1 MIKNNNPLVSI
12 VTPSYNHGL
21 FIEETLLSVKNQ
33 DYPYIEH
40 IVIDGGSKDN
50 TVKILRRYASEYNM
64 RWISEVDDGQSEA
77 INNGFRMTKGL
88 IVGWLNSDDVFFDRS
103 VITYIVEQFRRFPE
117 LDVIFGNDVLIDAE
131 STILRVRRIF
141 DWNYDRLLR
150 GFCISQPAT
159 FLKGDIARENDLD
172 QRLQYAMDLELWL
185 RLGKNCKFRHVNK
198 ILAGNRIYR
207 TTKTISGTV
216 DMIREVRQIT
226 RLYGQ
231 TFGLSYHLFKYLV
244 DLPGFIVRRMAE
256 IPRILRIEKEFNRL
270 AFKAKCKGKIRRAF
284 SQMWISLLDL
294 RMMKL
299 LKP

>member
-1 MIKNNNPLVSI
+1 MTRNDNPLVSI

-40 IVIDGGSKDN
+40 IVIDGGSNDN
-50 TVKILRRYASEYNM
+50 TVKILRRYASAYNM
-64 RWISEVDDGQSEA
+64 RWISEVDSGQSEA
-77 INNGFRMTKGL
+77 INKGFRMIKGS
-88 IVGWLNSDDVFFDRS
+88 IVGWLNSDDVYFDRS
-103 VITYIVEQFRRFPE
+103 VITYIVQQFRMLPE
-117 LDVIFGNDVLIDAE
+117 LDVIFGNEVLIDTD

-159 FLKGDIARENDLD
+159 FLKGEVVRENELD
-172 QRLQYAMDLELWL
+172 QRLHYTMDLELWL
-185 RLGKNCKFRHVNK
+185 RLGKNYKFGHVNK
-198 ILAGNRIYR
+198 ILAGNRIYS

-216 DMIREVRQIT
+216 DMIREVRQVT

-231 TFGLSYHLFKYLV
+231 TFGLSYHLYRYLV
-244 DLPGFIVRRMAE
+244 DLPGFIVRRMAG
-256 IPRILRIEKEFNRL
+256 IPHILRIEKEFNRL
-270 AFKAKCKGKIRRAF
+270 AFDARCKGKFRRAF
-284 SQMWISLLDL
+284 SQMWIGLLDL